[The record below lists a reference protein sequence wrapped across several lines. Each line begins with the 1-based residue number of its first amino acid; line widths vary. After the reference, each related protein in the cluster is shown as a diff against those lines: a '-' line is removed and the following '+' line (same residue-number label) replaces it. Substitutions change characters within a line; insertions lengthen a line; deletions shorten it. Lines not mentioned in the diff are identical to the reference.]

1 MYVHLYAIT
10 LCACTLLLIRIRDM
24 CSVYIDLICVIKSI
38 ISSADKLLFT
48 LFELLFL
55 FWISVSMADWEHRCA
70 APMLLNNCWMSLAD
84 GINCN
89 CCWCSWIMAAEMK
102 LFWLCLYM
110 PVDELLMLIW
120 NVDAK
125 RKPCF
130 VRARFHTKN
139 DGTSQHHSTLRY
151 SRLCINRRAHGMYL
165 TSSLF
170 QHRPARRSEDKS
182 SSSGIHVNRSICC
195 VWIGNGKTG

>member
-24 CSVYIDLICVIKSI
+24 CSVYIDLICAIKSI

-55 FWISVSMADWEHRCA
+55 FWISVSMVDWEHRCA

-102 LFWLCLYM
+102 LFWLCLYI
-110 PVDELLMLIW
+110 PVDEPLIW
-120 NVDAK
+120 NVDAT
-125 RKPCF
+125 RKPRF
-130 VRARFHTKN
+130 VRAHFHTKMRV
-139 DGTSQHHSTLRY
+139 HHN
-151 SRLCINRRAHGMYL
+151 IIVL
-165 TSSLF
+165 TSLH
-170 QHRPARRSEDKS
+170 QS
-182 SSSGIHVNRSICC
+182 SSSQHVSHAESFSAPSREM
-195 VWIGNGKTG
+195 VWVWG